1 MSNSDGDIDFNVGGS
16 IVLIVGG
23 GGREH
28 ALALSL
34 LGSENVAEVH
44 VSPGNA
50 GTAQVATN
58 HAASASDVEAQVELA
73 RKVRAD
79 LVVVG
84 PEAPLVSGL
93 ADRLRGEGILCFG
106 PDADNAMLEGSKLR
120 AKQTMRELG
129 VPTADFHVLDQ
140 SSDIDA
146 ALDDFPSNPWV
157 IKRDVLAG
165 GKGVV
170 VTADREEAKEFIS
183 QSIQSDDLVLL
194 EDFLPGEEA
203 SMLVIMDESAAICLP
218 PSQDHKRVGEGDIG
232 LNTGGMGAYCP
243 APVITDEV
251 REKVMERIVGPMHIG
266 LSSQVNPYRGV
277 LYVGL
282 MIDSRGD
289 PYVVEFNVRFG
300 DPECQ
305 VTLPLISSDVYLMLA
320 AAAAG
325 KLETYEARFS
335 HGHCLAVVLAA
346 EGYPGPPAK
355 GREISG
361 HGLSSSEEAWIIHAG
376 TDLQDGKLV
385 STGGRVL
392 SVTGYGN
399 DLAAA
404 ALQAYSVISEID
416 LEGSHYRR
424 DIGFRAL

>member
-1 MSNSDGDIDFNVGGS
+1 DFS
-16 IVLIVGG
+16 
-23 GGREH
+23 
-28 ALALSL
+28 
-34 LGSENVAEVH
+34 
-44 VSPGNA
+44 
-50 GTAQVATN
+50 
-58 HAASASDVEAQVELA
+58 
-73 RKVRAD
+73 
-79 LVVVG
+79 
-84 PEAPLVSGL
+84 
-93 ADRLRGEGILCFG
+93 
-106 PDADNAMLEGSKLR
+106 
-120 AKQTMRELG
+120 
-129 VPTADFHVLDQ
+129 
-140 SSDIDA
+140 
-146 ALDDFPSNPWV
+146 SNPWV

-170 VTADREEAKEFIS
+170 VTADRDEAKEFIS
-183 QSIQSDDLVLL
+183 QSILSDDLVLL

-218 PSQDHKRVGEGDIG
+218 PSQDHKRVGEGDVG

-243 APVITDEV
+243 APVVTEAV

-282 MIDSRGD
+282 MIDSLGD

-305 VTLPLISSDVYLMLA
+305 VTLPLISSDVYLMLMS
-320 AAAAG
+320 AAAG
-325 KLETYEARFS
+325 NLERYEARFS
-335 HGHCLAVVLAA
+335 HGHCLTVVLAA
-346 EGYPGPPAK
+346 EGYPGPPVK

-361 HGLSSSEEAWIIHAG
+361 SGLSSTEEAWIIHAG

-392 SVTGYGN
+392 SVTGYGS

-404 ALQAYSVISEID
+404 ALQACSVISEIELD
-416 LEGSHYRR
+416 GSHYRR